1 MSAYVPAMRILA
13 LATLSLAL
21 AAPAAARDVT
31 TGDLTLANPQMRAS
45 LGRAPTTGGYVT
57 IRNAGARA
65 DRLVSASCACAARVE
80 LHTHQMSGGVGK
92 MTRVSS
98 IAVPAGGTAVLAPGG
113 AHLMFF
119 GLKGRLADGQEQ
131 PVTLVFERAGKVTAR
146 FHVRVRVEAPGPGAA
161 EHHAH

>member
-1 MSAYVPAMRILA
+1 MRILA
-13 LATLSLAL
+13 LATLSLAV
-21 AAPAAARDVT
+21 AAPAAARDAT
-31 TGDLTLANPQMRAS
+31 KGDLTLVHPQVRAS

-80 LHTHQMSGGVGK
+80 LHTHQMSGGVGR

-113 AHLMFF
+113 AHLMFI
-119 GLKGRLADGQEQ
+119 GLKGRLADGKTQ
-131 PVTLVFERAGKVTAR
+131 PVTLVFEHAGAVTAA
-146 FHVRVRVEAPGPGAA
+146 FQVRARIEAGAPA
-161 EHHAH
+161 AHHAH